1 MVKENLFEKRKEYK
15 SHIGKLFGYGTAE
28 ANGVNVDTV
37 ILCDLIIELLEEVK
51 GLREEI
57 KVVKA
62 EAPKATEEAKAQK
75 APSKTTK

>member
-1 MVKENLFEKRKEYK
+1 MIREDLFEKRKEYK
-15 SHIGKLFGYGTAE
+15 SHIGKAFGYGTAE
-28 ANGVNVDTV
+28 ANSVNVDTV

-62 EAPKATEEAKAQK
+62 EAPKVTEETKATK
-75 APSKTTK
+75 APAKTTK